1 MGFPLMLTHILTSL
15 GEVQIRRKKS
25 ESIWRKKKMDFNKIS
40 WLAVVV
46 MLGIAVC
53 SSAVDILHLQ
63 DEQQED
69 ASSSIEKRSLK
80 SGVS

>member
-1 MGFPLMLTHILTSL
+1 MEF
-15 GEVQIRRKKS
+15 K
-25 ESIWRKKKMDFNKIS
+25 KIS
-40 WLAVVV
+40 WLALVV
-46 MLGIAVC
+46 MLEIAVR

-80 SGVS
+80 SQAS

>member
-1 MGFPLMLTHILTSL
+1 
-15 GEVQIRRKKS
+15 
-25 ESIWRKKKMDFNKIS
+25 MDFNKIS

-53 SSAVDILHLQ
+53 SSAVDILHMQ
-63 DEQQED
+63 DEQKED